1 MARIRKIYAR
11 EILDS
16 RGLPTVEADVLLSD
30 GALGRAAVP
39 SGASTGVHE
48 ALELR
53 DGDER
58 RFFGKGVLKAVKNI
72 HRILGPAV
80 CGLNPRDQ
88 SRVDEKLKEADG
100 TENKSRLGA
109 NAILAVS
116 LASARAAAV
125 SLRIPLYEHI
135 RNIFGM
141 RDNFQL
147 PVPQFNVLNGGV
159 HADNGLSIQEILVLP
174 VGARSFSQ
182 ALQWGAEI
190 FQSLKGILKKRGL
203 SVLAG
208 DEGGFA
214 PKVSSSEKAIALV
227 FEAVRASGRKKGEVV
242 LGLDCAASEFFSN
255 GKYRLDGKT
264 RSSEDIIKVY
274 EGWRR
279 KFPLLSIE
287 DGLSQDDWEGWGLL
301 TKRLGKKI
309 QLVGDDIFVTNK
321 KRIRRGIEEGA
332 ANCVLIKLN
341 QIGTVSETLE
351 AIQMSQRAGYGAVI
365 SHRSGETEDT
375 FIADLAVATNAGQ
388 IKTGSLSRS
397 ERLAKYNRLLRI
409 EGELGRRARYAGK
422 NALAHA

>member
-1 MARIRKIYAR
+1 MKIKKVFSR

-30 GALGRAAVP
+30 GSLGRAAVP

-53 DGDER
+53 DGDKR
-58 RFFGKGVLKAVKNI
+58 RFFGKGVLKAVENVR
-72 HRILGPAV
+72 RILGPAV
-80 CGLNPRDQ
+80 CGMSPADQ

-116 LASARAAAV
+116 LASARAAAE
-125 SLRIPLYEHI
+125 SQKIPLYGHI
-135 RNIFGM
+135 RNLFGISS
-141 RDNFQL
+141 RYRL
-147 PVPQFNVLNGGV
+147 PVPQFNILNGGV
-159 HADNGLSIQEILVLP
+159 HADNGLSIQEILILP
-174 VGARSFSQ
+174 VGAGSFSQ

-190 FQSLKGILKKRGL
+190 FQSLKGILKRRGL

-227 FEAVRASGRKKGEVV
+227 FEAVRASGRKKGEIV
-242 LGLDCAASEFFSN
+242 LGLDCAASEFFSEE
-255 GKYRLDGKT
+255 KYRLDGRT
-264 RSSEDIIKVY
+264 RTSSDIVKVY
-274 EGWRR
+274 EGWRG
-279 KFPLLSIE
+279 KFPLASIE

-301 TKRLGKKI
+301 TKRLGKKL

-341 QIGTVSETLE
+341 QIGTLSETLE
-351 AIQMSQRAGYGAVI
+351 AIQMSQEAGYRTVI

-409 EGELGRRARYAGK
+409 EEELGRRGRYAGR
-422 NALAHA
+422 NALAHV